1 MEIDIRRAYDP
12 VQSGS
17 DDYRVLV
24 DRPRLVMAILL
35 PFLLAGMFVRMTY
48 GDLRI

>member
-35 PFLLAGMFVRMTY
+35 PFLLASMFVRMTD